1 MPELN
6 QKNSNRTDAP
16 LVVRIDKWLWAARF
30 FKTRSQATHAV
41 DLGRATIN
49 GDRVKP
55 ARNVALGDLIR
66 IRAEH
71 GDFEVE
77 VMLLSDTRGPAPIA
91 VTLYRETDE
100 SKLKRE
106 REQLARQLSG
116 DEGYTGKGRPTKR
129 DRRRIGGMGFG
140 DS

>member
-1 MPELN
+1 MRL
-6 QKNSNRTDAP
+6 SNKSSKDAP
-16 LVVRIDKWLWAARF
+16 LTVRIDKWLWAARF

-55 ARNVALGDLIR
+55 ARNVAVSDLIR

-77 VMLLSDTRGPAPIA
+77 VLQLSDSRGPAPVA
-91 VTLYRETDE
+91 ALLYRETEE
-100 SKLKRE
+100 SRVKRE
-106 REQLARQLSG
+106 REQLARQSSG
-116 DEGYTGKGRPTKR
+116 EEGYVGKGRPTKR
-129 DRRRIGGMGFG
+129 DRRRMGGMGFG